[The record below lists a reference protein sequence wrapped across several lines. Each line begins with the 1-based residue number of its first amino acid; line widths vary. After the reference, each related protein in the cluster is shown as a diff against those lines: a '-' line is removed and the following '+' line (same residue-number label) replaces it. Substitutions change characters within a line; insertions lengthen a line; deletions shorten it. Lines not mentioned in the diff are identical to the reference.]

1 MLKFFNLKISICL
14 PKIYVLFL
22 LGIPGLFRGLT
33 STMAREMPG
42 YFFFFGG
49 YELSKSMLA
58 SPREDADN
66 LGFVKTTIAG
76 GIGGMCLW
84 TSIFPFDVVKSRIQ
98 IESSTESMTSVL
110 KKVARQ
116 EGVRGLYKGL
126 TPTLLRTF
134 PATGA
139 LFVAYENTKYYLTT
153 AAS

>member
-1 MLKFFNLKISICL
+1 MF
-14 PKIYVLFL
+14 
-22 LGIPGLFRGLT
+22 
-33 STMAREMPG
+33 REMPG

-49 YELSKSMLA
+49 YELAKEMLV
-58 SPREDADN
+58 SPTDDPEN
-66 LGFVKTTIAG
+66 LGLLKTTIAG
-76 GIGGMCLW
+76 GIGGICLW

-110 KKVARQ
+110 KKVLRK

-134 PATGA
+134 PSTGA
-139 LFVAYENTKYYLTT
+139 LFVAYENTKYYLTR

>member
-1 MLKFFNLKISICL
+1 M
-14 PKIYVLFL
+14 
-22 LGIPGLFRGLT
+22 FRGLT

-49 YELSKSMLA
+49 YELSKQMLA
-58 SPREDADN
+58 AEGEDKDD

-98 IESSTESMTSVL
+98 IESSRESMTSVL
-110 KKVARQ
+110 KQVLRK

-134 PATGA
+134 PGTGA
-139 LFVAYENTKYYLTT
+139 LFVAYENTKYYLSA